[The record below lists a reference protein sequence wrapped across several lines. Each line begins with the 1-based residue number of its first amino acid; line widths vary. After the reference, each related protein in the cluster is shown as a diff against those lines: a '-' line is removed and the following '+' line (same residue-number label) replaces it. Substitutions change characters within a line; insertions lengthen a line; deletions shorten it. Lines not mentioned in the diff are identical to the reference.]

1 MLYGYIASET
11 LTDTTIDQSILT
23 EKRKSMAD
31 LDKEEE
37 ARMAKLYKENAKKG
51 VSGALSWLEARI
63 KSGGAR
69 RS

>member
-1 MLYGYIASET
+1 
-11 LTDTTIDQSILT
+11 
-23 EKRKSMAD
+23 MAD